1 LLNVRPAVIGN
12 TEVSVAMH
20 VSRQNADG
28 GSAMPKFR
36 RFLLFAAV
44 TALVLSSTRGIS
56 FAQTMTPKPTAP
68 DKY

>member
-1 LLNVRPAVIGN
+1 
-12 TEVSVAMH
+12 MH